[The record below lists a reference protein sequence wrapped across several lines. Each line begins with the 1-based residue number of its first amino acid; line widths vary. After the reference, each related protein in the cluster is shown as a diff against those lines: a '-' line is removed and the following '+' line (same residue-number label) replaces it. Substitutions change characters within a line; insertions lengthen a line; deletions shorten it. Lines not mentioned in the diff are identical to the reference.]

1 VEVRVVWIK
10 VTIDSTSLREERRA
24 VTSLAVRGVT
34 MPVTTGIIVR
44 IVAFRLVAM
53 LSREIWMVGAMEAVT
68 SDPMTEAEQLL
79 FHAQWWM
86 RFEDLLIEVRSEET
100 ELLRTETEPVI
111 VVMAEVRFLKI
122 ELSVVGTSLERPTT
136 VPSTVES
143 VEATSGDTGAAM
155 AWDPR
160 VRAAIAMMRNC
171 ILDEIL

>member
-1 VEVRVVWIK
+1 
-10 VTIDSTSLREERRA
+10 
-24 VTSLAVRGVT
+24 
-34 MPVTTGIIVR
+34 
-44 IVAFRLVAM
+44 
-53 LSREIWMVGAMEAVT
+53 
-68 SDPMTEAEQLL
+68 
-79 FHAQWWM
+79 M

-122 ELSVVGTSLERPTT
+122 KLSVVGTSLERPTT
-136 VPSTVES
+136 VASTAES
-143 VEATSGDTGAAM
+143 EEATSGVTGAAM